1 MDERVI
7 KSINEARWA
16 DGQIVRNR
24 LEDITFNPM
33 QSQEEFVMRLVR
45 ENAKTAFGQ
54 EHGFKNIRSVDEY
67 RQRIHISTYNDY
79 TEYFER
85 IANGER
91 NVLTAYLT
99 DHFSPQHGIKKLPQS
114 RWGVQLYNDYNFSAM
129 FYIAGNQGLLTDGMV
144 LNLVDNHIER
154 LPSGVYVGNLLGRL
168 LTKREFD
175 YNQVYVIPVI
185 SPKHPIASTSA
196 ISRHSSP

>member
-54 EHGFKNIRSVDEY
+54 EHGFKNIRSVDKY

-99 DHFSPQHGIKKLPQS
+99 DHFSPQHGI
-114 RWGVQLYNDYNFSAM
+114 
-129 FYIAGNQGLLTDGMV
+129 
-144 LNLVDNHIER
+144 
-154 LPSGVYVGNLLGRL
+154 
-168 LTKREFD
+168 
-175 YNQVYVIPVI
+175 
-185 SPKHPIASTSA
+185 
-196 ISRHSSP
+196 

>member
-67 RQRIHISTYNDY
+67 RQRIQLSTYSDY

-85 IANGER
+85 IAN
-91 NVLTAYLT
+91 
-99 DHFSPQHGIKKLPQS
+99 IK
-114 RWGVQLYNDYNFSAM
+114 NFYKKKKGGKDSNPTFFNIMNETQENSKGKM
-129 FYIAGNQGLLTDGMV
+129 FVNLI
-144 LNLVDNHIER
+144 LNILKDDFF
-154 LPSGVYVGNLLGRL
+154 Y
-168 LTKREFD
+168 F
-175 YNQVYVIPVI
+175 
-185 SPKHPIASTSA
+185 
-196 ISRHSSP
+196 